1 MTKASELPPL
11 PPMEPVGPNEFGHS
25 DEALTAY
32 ARLCVDAA
40 LEAAAKACDE
50 QRPDAKHLDTIDH
63 VRTIVCKDCAAAIR
77 AMKQQTPPA
86 TPKGDER

>member
-1 MTKASELPPL
+1 MTQPFDLPEPKHIERPPL
-11 PPMEPVGPNEFGHS
+11 SGLVYNEKHAVKWAD
-25 DEALTAY
+25 DEIAAY
-32 ARLCVDAA
+32 ARLCVDEA

-77 AMKQQTPPA
+77 AMKA
-86 TPKGDER
+86 G